1 MSDATPVSDTQPST
15 SARTGPAARSY
26 DVIVIGAGAVGENVA
41 DRTVQGGLSTL
52 IVEAELVGGECS
64 YWACMP
70 SKVLLR
76 SGAVLAAARRVAGVA
91 EAVTGQVDVAAVL
104 KRRTEFTHDWNDSS
118 QTDWLNSAG
127 IDLLRGHARLTGV
140 KQVTVQTAAGPVV
153 VTANHAV
160 VLSTGSS
167 ALLPDIDG
175 LADVSPWT
183 SRDATSVTQLPG
195 SLAVIGGGVVAVEM
209 AAAYR
214 SLGVEVTLLV
224 RSALLRDQEPFAG
237 ELVGAALEEAGIT
250 VLTESSPT
258 AARRTETG
266 QVALVLADG
275 RTVTADEVLV
285 ATGRT
290 PRTQDLGVEAVGLT
304 PGDWVAV
311 DDTLLVQGD
320 SAALAGDWLYAT
332 GDLNHRALLTHQ
344 GKYQAR
350 AAGDAIAARAAGTVV
365 DDAPWGTHVATAD
378 HAAVPQVTFTD
389 PEVASVGLT
398 AAAAEKAGFRIRVLD
413 YDLSG
418 VAGASVLADGY
429 TGQARAIVDLD
440 TEVLIGVTFV
450 GAGVGELLHAATI
463 AVVGEVP
470 ISRLWHA
477 VPSYPTLSEVWLRLL
492 ETYGRPP
499 AESDRGF

>member
-1 MSDATPVSDTQPST
+1 MSDATAPQTT
-15 SARTGPAARSY
+15 RTY

-41 DRTVQGGLSTL
+41 DRTVQAGLSTL

-76 SGAVLAAARRVAGVA
+76 SGAVVEAARRVAGAA

-104 KRRTEFTHDWNDSS
+104 KRRDEFTHDWNDDS
-118 QTDWLNSAG
+118 QVSWLDSAG

-140 KQVTVQTAAGPVV
+140 KEVTVQTTDGPVV

-175 LADVSPWT
+175 LADVNPWT
-183 SRDATSVTQLPG
+183 SREATAVKHLPD

-214 SLGVEVTLLV
+214 SLGADVTLLV
-224 RSALLRDQEPFAG
+224 RSSLLRDEEPFAG
-237 ELVGAALEEAGIT
+237 EMVGAALTESGVT
-250 VLTESSPT
+250 VLTGTSP
-258 AARRTETG
+258 ASVRRTDDGRVEIRTD
-266 QVALVLADG
+266 DG
-275 RTVTADEVLV
+275 RTVTVSEVLV
-285 ATGRT
+285 ATGRS
-290 PRTQDLGVEAVGLT
+290 PRTGDLGVDTVGLT
-304 PGDWVAV
+304 PGEWVAV
-311 DDTLLVQGD
+311 DDTMLVQGD
-320 SAALAGDWLYAT
+320 SPALAGDWLYAT

-350 AAGDAIAARAAGTVV
+350 AAGDVIAARAAGHTV
-365 DDAPWGTHVATAD
+365 DDAAWGAHVATAD

-398 AAAAEKAGFRIRVLD
+398 AAAAEKAGYRIRVLD
-413 YDLSG
+413 YDLGG
-418 VAGASVLADGY
+418 VAGASVQADGY

-440 TEVLIGVTFV
+440 TEVLLGVTFV

-463 AVVGEVP
+463 AVVGQVP

-477 VPSYPTLSEVWLRLL
+477 VPSYPTLSEIWLRLL
-492 ETYGRPP
+492 ETYGRPGT
-499 AESDRGF
+499 ERSQSS